1 MRVSSSST
9 IRSICCAD
17 YSRFVRRIHRR
28 PSCAGLQCQLALNL
42 LLAAL
47 AACLLVGI
55 NEAGYRRSV
64 AAMQQMVQAHSAHTD
79 LTTLLK
85 IMLDAETGQRGY
97 LLTGD
102 SNYLTPYDAAVT
114 AVDQT
119 LLQLRELYAPDPGDL
134 AEFDRLA
141 QDVSG
146 KMSAM
151 AVTVR
156 LRKQGKEDG
165 WKAVLLTDVGKQQ
178 MDAIRG
184 QIAKLVARSSQK
196 MNVNQDQILQA
207 LQLSRIG
214 IALVAMIGLLSF
226 YMYLRQS
233 NALRMSGQRE
243 QESLKRERDQLERQV
258 RERTETLAA
267 LATHLQQ
274 AREEERGHLARELHD
289 ELGSLLTAAKLDV
302 ARLKSRQVNASPE
315 AGERLQHLTDTLNGG
330 IALSRRIVED
340 LRPSSLAHLGLV
352 ATLEILAQ
360 EFGERAGLTVTTELE
375 EVALGDS
382 AQLTI
387 YRMLQE
393 SLTNVGKYAQARQV
407 TVRLQNFDTYVNVEV
422 KDDGNGFDASQAP
435 RSSHGLSG
443 MKHRVEAAGGR
454 LKVTSRPGE
463 GTCISV
469 FIPKDPGV
477 T

>member
-1 MRVSSSST
+1 MRWFAMPKVT
-9 IRSICCAD
+9 ISL
-17 YSRFVRRIHRR
+17 V
-28 PSCAGLQCQLALNL
+28 
-42 LLAAL
+42 LAAL

-55 NEAGYRRSV
+55 NEVGYKRSV
-64 AAMQQMVQAHSAHTD
+64 AATQDMAQAQSARTD
-79 LTTLLK
+79 LATLLK

-102 SNYLTPYDAAVT
+102 PNYLAPYDSATT
-114 AVDQT
+114 AMTQT
-119 LLQLRELYAPDPGDL
+119 LQRLRERYAADPGDL
-134 AEFDRLA
+134 VEFDALA
-141 QDVSG
+141 KDIAG

-165 WKAVLLTDVGKQQ
+165 WKAVLLTDVGKEQ

-184 QIAKLVARSSQK
+184 QIEKLSERSARK
-196 MNVNQDQILQA
+196 VNIKQEQILQA

-214 IALVAMIGLLSF
+214 IALVAMIGLLAF

-233 NALRMSGQRE
+233 NALRLSGQRE
-243 QESLKRERDQLERQV
+243 QDSLKRERDQLERQV
-258 RERTETLAA
+258 RERTESLAA

-274 AREEERGHLARELHD
+274 VREEERGHLARELHD

-315 AGERLQHLTDTLNGG
+315 AAERLQHLTDTLNGG

-360 EFGERAGLTVTTELE
+360 EFGERAGLTVTTEFE
-375 EVALGDS
+375 EVALADS

-407 TVRLQNFDTYVNVEV
+407 TVRLQNFDSYVKVEV
-422 KDDGNGFDASQAP
+422 KDDGKGFDASQAP

-463 GTCISV
+463 GTCISA
-469 FIPKDPGV
+469 FIPKDPGA